1 MTKQHNDDEAQKPR
15 RARLTVKEY
24 AAEVRQHPKTIYR
37 RIAAGQIAARREGGS
52 IRLKPPA
59 DDEDD

>member
-1 MTKQHNDDEAQKPR
+1 MTKPHDADEQKPAR

-37 RIAAGQIAARREGGS
+37 RIAAGQIPARREGGS
-52 IRLKPPA
+52 IRLKAPV

>member
-1 MTKQHNDDEAQKPR
+1 MTKQNDDQDKPPAPR
-15 RARLTVKEY
+15 RLTVKEY

-37 RIAAGQIAARREGGS
+37 RIAAGQIAVRREGGS